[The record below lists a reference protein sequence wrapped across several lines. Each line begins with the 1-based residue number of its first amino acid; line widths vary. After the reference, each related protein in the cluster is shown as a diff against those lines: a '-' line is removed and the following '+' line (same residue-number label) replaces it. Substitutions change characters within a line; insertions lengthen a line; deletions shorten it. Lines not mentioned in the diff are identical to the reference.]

1 MDFRNGRISVIWVSF
16 PIGFEHA
23 YGGDVVS
30 VGVSVGGI
38 GASVRVEV
46 GVEVNVDVGGK
57 GVDVYVEVGVGV
69 MEGVHVGGMKLVGVM
84 VGVPVWVGVLVNVGV
99 MLGVSVFNTG
109 VKERLKV
116 DVGDIVNVAVNSD
129 SVPSGA
135 TMIATSPTQ

>member
-1 MDFRNGRISVIWVSF
+1 M
-16 PIGFEHA
+16 
-23 YGGDVVS
+23 VS

-38 GASVRVEV
+38 GVWVRVEV
-46 GVEVNVDVGGK
+46 GVVVKVDVGGRVV
-57 GVDVYVEVGVGV
+57 GVNVEVGVGV
-69 MEGVHVGGMKLVGVM
+69 IEGVHVGGMKLVGVT

-116 DVGDIVNVAVNSD
+116 GVGDKVNVAVNSD
-129 SVPSGA
+129 PLPSGA